1 MAVSHFNYNH
11 TLIQCGQ
18 GNAQALSSLY
28 QQEAA
33 VMLALADQVLED
45 HGKAQQ
51 ALHDVCVMVWKHA
64 DQFDPSAGSARAWIY
79 SILRYRLM
87 RELRHNPVPI
97 DTARINQLHTWLD
110 DNTRLMHEDL
120 HDGLERVEPLAADA
134 LGLAYYKGLHTAQIT
149 RVLEQPEHEI
159 RQLLNQAL
167 QYLEKKTA
175 YGGPLPQ
182 AQRLAIAQYTLGTLQ
197 DHEEQNARELI
208 SKNDDAVQQALHW
221 ETVLLALADRLT
233 PVIPDPVIYGRV
245 QKTLGL
251 PRIDPD
257 IQPLARPETP
267 APAASAATASAAS
280 TPGAS
285 AAKTG
290 AFATTASPKGASH
303 TITSANTAPA
313 SSRGN
318 APAQTPNLS
327 SDANT
332 SHAPANASAA
342 SSAAASNAVAGTL
355 KTTGPGAGIQ
365 RSARNKPRSKPA
377 ILLATL
383 LIGAALGYVS
393 ASTGIFMTASTP
405 EPTVPAA
412 PPQPETLFIAILQPP
427 GSTSTPGWVVTRP
440 ASHTLKLE
448 SLISSDN
455 EAGKGLALW
464 TRAPAQAEA
473 TFLGWLNDGTKNNVT
488 LPANTMLTNNQ
499 LFEITLEDTSR
510 SSNAQPD
517 GTVLFIGQAVITTL
531 PGPDLAPAAPQAQ
544 PG

>member
-18 GNAQALSSLY
+18 GNAQALASLY
-28 QQEAA
+28 QHEAA
-33 VMLALADQVLED
+33 VMLALAEQVLED

-87 RELRHNPVPI
+87 REVRQGAMPL
-97 DTARINQLHTWLD
+97 DATRINQLHTWLD

-149 RVLEQPEHEI
+149 RVLEQPEHDI

-167 QYLEKKTA
+167 QHLDKKA
-175 YGGPLPQ
+175 ADNSPLPQ

-197 DHEEQNARELI
+197 DHEEQSTRELI
-208 SKNDDAVQQALHW
+208 SKNDDAVHQALHW
-221 ETVLLALADRLT
+221 ETVMLALADRLT
-233 PVIPDPVIYGRV
+233 PVVPDPVIYGRV

-267 APAASAATASAAS
+267 PSPASVATAASVNASGVSTAR
-280 TPGAS
+280 TD
-285 AAKTG
+285 
-290 AFATTASPKGASH
+290 
-303 TITSANTAPA
+303 TSVSSA
-313 SSRGN
+313 SSRGAGQTIAAAGKVPAAARGNTVAQSAGVSTVANAAN
-318 APAQTPNLS
+318 APATTPG
-327 SDANT
+327 T
-332 SHAPANASAA
+332 ASG
-342 SSAAASNAVAGTL
+342 AAASVT
-355 KTTGPGAGIQ
+355 KTTKQTA
-365 RSARNKPRSKPA
+365 SAQNNARHKPRSRPLMA
-377 ILLATL
+377 FAALLV
-383 LIGAALGYVS
+383 GAALGYVAANPGIIGP
-393 ASTGIFMTASTP
+393 ASPP

-427 GSTSTPGWVVTRP
+427 GSTSTPGWVVTRQP
-440 ASHTLKLE
+440 GNAVQLE
-448 SLISSDN
+448 SLINSDIT
-455 EAGKGLALW
+455 AGKGLALW
-464 TRAPAQAEA
+464 TRTPAQADA
-473 TFLGWLNDGTKNNVT
+473 TFLGWLNDGVKNNIA
-488 LPANTMLTNNQ
+488 LPANTLLADNQ
-499 LFEITLEDTSR
+499 LFEITLEDTGR
-510 SSNAQPD
+510 GSNGQPD

-531 PGPDLAPAAPQAQ
+531 PAPDLAPEGPQAQ

>member
-18 GNAQALSSLY
+18 GNAQALSLLY
-28 QQEAA
+28 QHEAA
-33 VMLALADQVLED
+33 VMLALAEQVLED
-45 HGKAQQ
+45 HSKAQQ

-87 RELRHNPVPI
+87 REVRQSATPL
-97 DTARINQLHTWLD
+97 DAARINQLHTWLD

-120 HDGLERVEPLAADA
+120 HDGLERVDPLAADA

-149 RVLEQPEHEI
+149 RVLEQPEHDV

-167 QYLEKKTA
+167 QHLDKKTA
-175 YGGPLPQ
+175 YGGSLPQ
-182 AQRLAIAQYTLGTLQ
+182 VQRLAIAQYTLGTLQ
-197 DHEEQNARELI
+197 DLEEQNTRELI

-233 PVIPDPVIYGRV
+233 PVVPDAVTYGRI

-267 APAASAATASAAS
+267 PSAVSVTTTAPGVSSARTDTSVSSASPRGAGQTIAATGKVPAAARGNTAAQSSGVSTAANAANAPASTAATSSGAAS
-280 TPGAS
+280 GA
-285 AAKTG
+285 AAGAIKT
-290 AFATTASPKGASH
+290 AKQATTAQNS
-303 TITSANTAPA
+303 T
-313 SSRGN
+313 R
-318 APAQTPNLS
+318 Q
-327 SDANT
+327 
-332 SHAPANASAA
+332 
-342 SSAAASNAVAGTL
+342 
-355 KTTGPGAGIQ
+355 
-365 RSARNKPRSKPA
+365 KPRSRPLMA
-377 ILLATL
+377 FAALLV
-383 LIGAALGYVS
+383 GAALGYVAANPGIVVP
-393 ASTGIFMTASTP
+393 ASPP
-405 EPTVPAA
+405 EPAVPAA
-412 PPQPETLFIAILQPP
+412 PRQPETLFIAILQPP
-427 GSTSTPGWVVTRP
+427 GSTSTPGWVVTRQP
-440 ASHTLKLE
+440 GNTLQLE
-448 SLISSDN
+448 PLINSDT
-455 EAGKGLALW
+455 ATGKGLALW

-473 TFLGWLNDGTKNNVT
+473 TFLGWLNDGAKNNVA
-488 LPANTMLTNNQ
+488 LPANTMLADNQ
-499 LFEITLEDTSR
+499 LFEITLEETSR

-531 PGPDLAPAAPQAQ
+531 PAPDLAPEAPQAQ

>member
-1 MAVSHFNYNH
+1 MAVSHFNYNQ

-18 GNAQALSSLY
+18 GHAQALSSLY
-28 QQEAA
+28 QHEAA
-33 VMLALADQVLED
+33 VMLALAEQVLED

-87 RELRHNPVPI
+87 RELRQHAAPL
-97 DTARINQLHTWLD
+97 DAARINQLHTWLD

-149 RVLEQPEHEI
+149 RILEQPEHDV

-167 QYLEKKTA
+167 QHLDKKA
-175 YGGPLPQ
+175 AENSPLPQ

-197 DHEEQNARELI
+197 DHEEQSTRELI
-208 SKNDDAVQQALHW
+208 SKNDDAVHQALHW
-221 ETVLLALADRLT
+221 ETVMLALADRLT

-267 APAASAATASAAS
+267 PSAASVATAASMS

-285 AAKTG
+285 TAKTD
-290 AFATTASPKGASH
+290 SSV
-303 TITSANTAPA
+303 SSA
-313 SSRGN
+313 SSRGTGQTIAAAGKVHTAARGNTVAQSAGVSTVVNAAN
-318 APAQTPNLS
+318 APAST
-327 SDANT
+327 T
-332 SHAPANASAA
+332 TTV
-342 SSAAASNAVAGTL
+342 SSAAA
-355 KTTGPGAGIQ
+355 GAINTVKQ
-365 RSARNKPRSKPA
+365 AATAQNSARHKPRSRPIMTFA
-377 ILLATL
+377 ALLV
-383 LIGAALGYVS
+383 GAALGYVAANPGIVVP
-393 ASTGIFMTASTP
+393 ASPP
-405 EPTVPAA
+405 EPAVPAA

-427 GSTSTPGWVVTRP
+427 GSTSTPGWVVTRQP
-440 ASHTLKLE
+440 GNTLQLE
-448 SLISSDN
+448 SLINSDT
-455 EAGKGLALW
+455 ETGKGLALW
-464 TRAPAQAEA
+464 TRTPTQAEA
-473 TFLGWLNDGTKNNVT
+473 TFLGWLNDGAKNNVA
-488 LPANTMLTNNQ
+488 LPANSMLADNQ
-499 LFEITLEDTSR
+499 LFEITLEETSR

-517 GTVLFIGQAVITTL
+517 GTVLFIGQAVMATL
-531 PGPDLAPAAPQAQ
+531 PAPDLAPEAPQVQ